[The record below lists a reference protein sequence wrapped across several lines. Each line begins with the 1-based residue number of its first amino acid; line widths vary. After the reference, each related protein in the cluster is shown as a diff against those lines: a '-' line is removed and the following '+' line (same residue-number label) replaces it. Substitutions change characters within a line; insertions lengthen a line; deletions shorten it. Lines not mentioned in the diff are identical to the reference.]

1 MAKRKF
7 RYDEGGDVEAAA
19 NASEESQDIARSMG
33 AGPKNEDAPKAEKK
47 QSFKEAFAEARK
59 GGGKSFEWNGKK
71 YSTAMASST
80 PAPAKEKPVNVTQ
93 SKEYAPGTSILDRSK
108 ADRDALVNLG
118 LKRQEG
124 ERAVKEFKAKKAA
137 GYAKGGSVGSA
148 SRRADGIATKGKT
161 KGTMVAM
168 CGGGMYK
175 GKK

>member
-1 MAKRKF
+1 MKKKHYADGGETDPMLEAK
-7 RYDEGGDVEAAA
+7 
-19 NASEESQDIARSMG
+19 ASSESQDTSRSMG
-33 AGPKNEDAPKAEKK
+33 SGPKDEEAPKVEKK

-71 YSTAMASST
+71 YTTELASS
-80 PAPAKEKPVNVTQ
+80 APAKEKPVNVTQ

-108 ADRDALVNLG
+108 ADREALVNLG

-124 ERAVKEFKAKKAA
+124 ERAVKEFKAKQASGMKS
-137 GYAKGGSVGSA
+137 GGSVSSA
-148 SRRADGIATKGKT
+148 SKRGDGIASKGKT